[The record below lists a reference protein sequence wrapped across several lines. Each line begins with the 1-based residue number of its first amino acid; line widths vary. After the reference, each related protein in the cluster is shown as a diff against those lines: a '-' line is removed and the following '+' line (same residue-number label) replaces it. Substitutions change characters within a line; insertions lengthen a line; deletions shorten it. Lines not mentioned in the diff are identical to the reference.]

1 MEQEE
6 DVDEETAEFIPI
18 DSIDVTGDE
27 DEDVTGDEEQ
37 LLSSP
42 FTSPKRESGSQ
53 KQEKKTSITPILS
66 KLRLLL
72 YTVEFPAKDHLETDL
87 FWIRFGL
94 CFAEKKT
101 TETVEQP
108 SDDAVSWKDKIPGE
122 SVLYY
127 QHHSFVIKMSFY
139 QVYDDPIL
147 HANGGA
153 K

>member
-53 KQEKKTSITPILS
+53 KQEKTSITPILS

-87 FWIRFGL
+87 F
-94 CFAEKKT
+94 
-101 TETVEQP
+101 
-108 SDDAVSWKDKIPGE
+108 
-122 SVLYY
+122 
-127 QHHSFVIKMSFY
+127 
-139 QVYDDPIL
+139 
-147 HANGGA
+147 
-153 K
+153 

>member
-18 DSIDVTGDE
+18 DSIDITGDE

-66 KLRLLL
+66 KLKFIP
-72 YTVEFPAKDHLETDL
+72 YTAEFPAKDFPETDI
-87 FWIRFGL
+87 F
-94 CFAEKKT
+94 
-101 TETVEQP
+101 
-108 SDDAVSWKDKIPGE
+108 
-122 SVLYY
+122 
-127 QHHSFVIKMSFY
+127 
-139 QVYDDPIL
+139 
-147 HANGGA
+147 
-153 K
+153 

>member
-66 KLRLLL
+66 KLKFLP
-72 YTVEFPAKDHLETDL
+72 YTVEFPAKDLPETDIQWFEFVCL
-87 FWIRFGL
+87 VFCREENYREGRTTIRGCGKF
-94 CFAEKKT
+94 KR
-101 TETVEQP
+101 
-108 SDDAVSWKDKIPGE
+108 
-122 SVLYY
+122 VLT
-127 QHHSFVIKMSFY
+127 
-139 QVYDDPIL
+139 
-147 HANGGA
+147 
-153 K
+153 